1 METTIETEFNKLHGP
16 HSINPMVLQLL
27 GDIKE
32 EAEELTF

>member
-16 HSINPMVLQLL
+16 QSINPMVLQLL